1 MSPQPFN
8 LRLHLREPGAAL
20 SPAGDRAPRGGA
32 LLLRVRR
39 HPLRRQRGTAGSIPG
54 GHGGNSAGRA
64 GALPHT
70 ERGLSRP
77 GPGSRHRPKQ
87 PTGFAA
93 HVAKKLRPAPDQP
106 ITGHTAHSSPFAA
119 ALAQH
124 TSCRE
129 TLVQISQSIVFFDA
143 RV

>member
-1 MSPQPFN
+1 MPPQPFN

-32 LLLRVRR
+32 LLLRVCR
-39 HPLRRQRGTAGSIPG
+39 HPLRRQRGTAGSIPR

-64 GALPHT
+64 GALPQT
-70 ERGLSRP
+70 ERGFSRP
-77 GPGSRHRPKQ
+77 GPSSRHRPKQ
-87 PTGFAA
+87 PTGFA